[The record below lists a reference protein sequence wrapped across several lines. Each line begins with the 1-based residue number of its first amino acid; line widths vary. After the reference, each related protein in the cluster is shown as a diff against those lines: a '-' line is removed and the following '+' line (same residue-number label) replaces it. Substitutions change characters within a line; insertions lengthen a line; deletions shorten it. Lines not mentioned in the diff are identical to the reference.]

1 MAELGVSPH
10 TIGLVLNH
18 VSTRRATIT
27 SGVYIH
33 YSYDREKRE
42 ALKAWGSKLE
52 KIIVPQSMREPPTH
66 ANLPGQAPVAVGAES
81 DLV

>member
-1 MAELGVSPH
+1 MGVSPH
-10 TIGLVLNH
+10 IIELVLTM
-18 VSTRRATIT
+18 SARAVGPLP

-42 ALKAWGSKLE
+42 ALNAWGFKLE
-52 KIIVPQSMREPPTH
+52 KIIGPQSMREPPTR
-66 ANLPGQAPVAVGAES
+66 ANLPGQVPIAVGAES